1 MYEEQR
7 FRTGELSIFLASGHA
22 SEQYRPV
29 ACRSTSLRVIIPVRQ
44 ALKASFGQIIVVWV
58 NTVEDK
64 LVATFGGKLIASICT
79 IHMNL
84 NAVILKMEAVSST
97 ETLE

>member
-1 MYEEQR
+1 
-7 FRTGELSIFLASGHA
+7 
-22 SEQYRPV
+22 
-29 ACRSTSLRVIIPVRQ
+29 
-44 ALKASFGQIIVVWV
+44 LKASFVEIRVVWV

-64 LVATFGGKLIASICT
+64 LVATFFWKSIASICT

-84 NAVILKMEAVSST
+84 NAVVLKMEAVSST